1 MNQIAE
7 VICIANSFGGLY
19 FSCDIS
25 KLGSSFCQSGATE
38 MTYVCA
44 CMPVCI
50 YTHQYKCIAEVMFAQ
65 RKYSIKVQDW
75 RVMSILLNERGMGS
89 KLFPEATCQCLL
101 QLVRV
106 SSCIAISPWRD
117 VAGVVQTEPGSE
129 LIIRVYVDDQE
140 SSAWV
145 HYLISFCW
153 T

>member
-7 VICIANSFGGLY
+7 AICIANSFGGLY
-19 FSCDIS
+19 FSCDVS
-25 KLGSSFCQSGATE
+25 KLGSGFCQTGATKT
-38 MTYVCA
+38 TYVCA
-44 CMPVCI
+44 CMHMCI
-50 YTHQYKCIAEVMFAQ
+50 HTHQYKCIAEVMFAQ

-75 RVMSILLNERGMGS
+75 RVMSILLNERGTGS
-89 KLFPEATCQCLL
+89 KLFPEAKCRCLL

-106 SSCIAISPWRD
+106 SSRIAISPWRD

-129 LIIRVYVDDQE
+129 LIIRVYVDDLE

-145 HYLISFCW
+145 HYLIFCCR